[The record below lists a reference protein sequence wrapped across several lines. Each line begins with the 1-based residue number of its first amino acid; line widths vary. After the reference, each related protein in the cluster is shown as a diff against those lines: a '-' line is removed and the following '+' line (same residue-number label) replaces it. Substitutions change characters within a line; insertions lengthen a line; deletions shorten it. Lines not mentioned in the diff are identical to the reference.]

1 VLLDAPPVKLEVDI
15 DVDVLGRD
23 GTARTLGDVSPV
35 ASALA
40 CQQFD
45 NQVKQVRVFVRED
58 LRRQL
63 NTVLKP
69 GDWANEILASAAL
82 LEQDVV

>member
-1 VLLDAPPVKLEVDI
+1 MEVDI

-23 GTARTLGDVSPV
+23 GTIRTLGDVSPV

-40 CQQFD
+40 SRQFD
-45 NQVKQVRVFVRED
+45 NQVKQVRVFVRDD
-58 LRRQL
+58 LRLPLRH
-63 NTVLKP
+63 VLGP
-69 GDWANEILASAAL
+69 RDWTDELLASAAL